1 MHFPHFNPFSLT
13 SAPYCQASLCQCNV
27 VISIIQPNLRSR
39 YDPARQLARL
49 HGRKGFVKFLLLA
62 VEQVMV
68 HVVFLGFPADLYRHV
83 ARLKGYVRY
92 TGSPAQSYLHPAG
105 LHGASLCF
113 EALSFPQRAQ

>member
-1 MHFPHFNPFSLT
+1 MWSAETPLSLT

-27 VISIIQPNLRSR
+27 VVSIIQPNLRSR
-39 YDPARQLARL
+39 YDHARQLTRL

-62 VEQVMV
+62 VKQVMV
-68 HVVFLGFPADLYRHV
+68 HVVFLGFPADLYRQV

-92 TGSPAQSYLHPAG
+92 AGSPAQSCLHPAG

-113 EALSFPQRAQ
+113 EALSFPQCAQ